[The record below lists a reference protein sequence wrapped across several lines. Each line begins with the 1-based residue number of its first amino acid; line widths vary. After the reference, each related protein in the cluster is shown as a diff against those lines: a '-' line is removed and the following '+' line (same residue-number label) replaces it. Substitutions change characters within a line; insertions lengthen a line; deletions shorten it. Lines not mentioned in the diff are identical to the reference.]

1 MVAACPLHL
10 QPHPNFDAAAN
21 RRGVPQPDSCTAAN
35 CILFDH
41 LIGARQQRWRYFEPN
56 RSRGLEVDDQFIL
69 RRELH
74 RQLRRL
80 GALQDSID
88 IRRRL
93 LEQTD
98 RITSSYFPENG
109 TTSCALYLDDSCGPC
124 PKYENPS
131 HGGPRSILRDEYRTK
146 AYALD
151 ATSAPQAHW
160 MKNEEP
166 SRSTSQELKK
176 ERLAIFPTS
185 QSDRPSFAL

>member
-131 HGGPRSILRDEYRTK
+131 HGGPRSILQLYKRICSTIASAAISRSVSVITTSRF
-146 AYALD
+146 
-151 ATSAPQAHW
+151 ATSS
-160 MKNEEP
+160 EEEI
-166 SRSTSQELKK
+166 S
-176 ERLAIFPTS
+176 ERRRQVYRKP
-185 QSDRPSFAL
+185 DPY

>member
-109 TTSCALYLDDSCGPC
+109 TTSCVAGETAPRTAHGLSPVASDASGVLMNAHNRGVDHLDGSIMSCSQCAHDPA
-124 PKYENPS
+124 PP
-131 HGGPRSILRDEYRTK
+131 PARRQRTK
-146 AYALD
+146 
-151 ATSAPQAHW
+151 
-160 MKNEEP
+160 
-166 SRSTSQELKK
+166 
-176 ERLAIFPTS
+176 RL
-185 QSDRPSFAL
+185 